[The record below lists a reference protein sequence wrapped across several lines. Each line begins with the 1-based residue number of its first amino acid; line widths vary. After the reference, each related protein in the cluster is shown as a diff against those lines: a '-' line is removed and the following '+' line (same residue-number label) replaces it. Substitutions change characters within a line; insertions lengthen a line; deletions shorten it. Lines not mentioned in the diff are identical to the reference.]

1 MNIEALAQTISQVV
15 EDKRCSSCTMEVEK
29 LYFLG
34 RLKFLL
40 VIFGKGI
47 ASVEEGA

>member
-1 MNIEALAQTISQVV
+1 
-15 EDKRCSSCTMEVEK
+15 MEVEK